1 MNRLNV
7 FRMVVSPCPAHAART
22 DVVGD
27 DIAVV
32 GERFLAEGA
41 YAILQSNLPV
51 EELPH
56 FAVGA
61 EFPVSPGMMRIFN
74 APNAHLARPFLSWD
88 CFSAAAEERTVN
100 RAQLIT
106 AESHGALLIDLGA
119 MTRIGTGRK
128 RDRPLEPPEMYLAGI
143 SANLCLV

>member
-1 MNRLNV
+1 M
-7 FRMVVSPCPAHAART
+7 
-22 DVVGD
+22 VGD
-27 DIAVV
+27 DVAVV
-32 GERFLAEGA
+32 GERFLAESA

-74 APNAHLARPFLSWD
+74 APNAHLVRPFFSRD
-88 CFSAAAEERTVN
+88 CLSAAAEERTVN

-106 AESHGALLIDLGA
+106 AESHEVLLICLGA
-119 MTRIGTGRK
+119 M
-128 RDRPLEPPEMYLAGI
+128 
-143 SANLCLV
+143 V